1 MKFHQVA
8 LGQRFELEGEWYVK
22 DRPLTATHE
31 ASGRS
36 RLLRR
41 SANVSLSAGVAPP
54 ASQQT
59 LSVQKVQAAFEVYHA
74 QCLACVQDL
83 LADAGPTQTSAVH
96 DRLDVA
102 RREFLGACS

>member
-8 LGQRFELEGEWYVK
+8 VGQRFELEGEWYVK

-41 SANVSLSAGVAPP
+41 SVNVSLSGSPAPP

-59 LSVQKVQAAFEVYHA
+59 LEVQKVQAAFEVYHA
-74 QCLACVQDL
+74 QCLACVRDL
-83 LADAGPTQTSAVH
+83 LVDAGPARAAAVH
-96 DRLDVA
+96 DRLDAA
-102 RREFLGACS
+102 RRGFLDACS